1 MQGQQ
6 SVSTETLQR
15 IKWRLLPFL
24 GLLYIV
30 SFLDR
35 VNISFAKLTMN
46 ADLGFGDA
54 VYALGAGIFFIGYFL
69 FEVPS
74 NLILARVGARRWIA
88 RIMVTWG
95 LLSAG
100 TAFITGPTSFIWLRF
115 ALGVAEAGF
124 FPGILLYLTYWFPA
138 AERARVV
145 GLFMIAIPIS
155 GLIGSP
161 LSSELLGLDGW
172 HGLHGWQ
179 WMLILEGL
187 PAVVLGIVCL
197 SFLPD
202 GPQHVKWLTPA
213 ERNSLLATLD
223 KERAL
228 VEKQGHHSLRAAF
241 AHPLMWVLAL
251 VYFGIITGLYGFG
264 FWLPT
269 LISNFDVELTD
280 IGWIAALPYAC
291 GAMFMVWW
299 SRRSDLKE
307 ERVMH
312 FILPAVMGFIGFG
325 VTSLVDP
332 LSVQLLCLCVA
343 AMGIYAA
350 MPVFWTFPSMY
361 LAGTGAAAGIALIN
375 SFGNLAGYLG
385 PQMVAWLTSDS
396 GDFGPALLSLGI
408 AMLISGI
415 VLATTRAHWSG
426 VARTS

>member
-6 SVSTETLQR
+6 SVSAETLQR
-15 IKWRLLPFL
+15 IRWRLLPFL
-24 GLLYIV
+24 GLLYVV

-46 ADLGFGDA
+46 EDLGFGDA

-88 RIMVTWG
+88 RIMITWG
-95 LLSAG
+95 LLSAS
-100 TAFITGPTSFIWLRF
+100 TAFATGPTSFIWLRF
-115 ALGVAEAGF
+115 TLGVAEAGF

-187 PAVVLGIVCL
+187 PAVVLGIACL

-202 GPQHVKWLTPA
+202 GPQHVKWLTPS
-213 ERNSLLATLD
+213 ECGSLLATLD
-223 KERAL
+223 RERAL

-241 AHPLMWVLAL
+241 AHPLVWVLAL

-269 LISNFDVELTD
+269 LIRNFDVELTD

-291 GAMFMVWW
+291 GAVFMVWW
-299 SRRSDLKE
+299 SRRSDLKD

-312 FILPAVMGFIGFG
+312 FILPAMMGFVGFG
-325 VTSLVDP
+325 VASLVDP
-332 LSVQLLCLCVA
+332 LPVQLLCLCIA

-385 PQMVAWLTSDS
+385 PQMVAWLTGDS
-396 GDFGPALLSLGI
+396 GNLGPALLSLGV

-415 VLATTRAHWSG
+415 VLATTRAHWDG
-426 VARTS
+426 VARAS